1 MHLTELYST
10 KRSADVSEEQVTPAQ
25 LAVDDLNRQAW
36 QLRRTDA
43 ARALELAREALD
55 RAEAAGYPAGQLG
68 ALRLLA
74 AAALDRA
81 DYPAAAG
88 LTQRAWGVAQ
98 TLGDPSARAAVSV
111 LLGLSETRA
120 GNFDAALKHHHA
132 SLALYRHLGD
142 RCGEAEVLTY
152 MGGVYIDLSRH
163 AEAREHLDHALELFG
178 ADCPAGRMQALLMS
192 AITVAA
198 LGDNALALQHNYEA
212 LALAEQLDDPLTQAR
227 VFNNLGTN
235 YEVSGDSDKA
245 LGCYLRALGFSERFH
260 NPQLHAMLLANVAES
275 YMHSGEHE
283 RAIRYAAASLE
294 LAAAN
299 GYTRSQGEAHETLGK
314 LYQQA
319 GDLERAETHFREAY
333 RAAQE
338 ANDAHVQSSSLSSLA
353 ELKHRQGRH
362 DEARELF
369 EKSSAAAQ
377 GTGDHEA
384 EVQARLGLGKLLAQL
399 REEDAARRE
408 LVRVTEL
415 AARLDSKRHLCEAY
429 RELSESFERDGR
441 LDEALAFYKRYAET
455 GRQASDERIAE
466 RTAELMGRF
475 ELERA
480 EKNAELERLRNSELA
495 AANAALRTTLAE
507 NSALLARLQ
516 DQAARL
522 ERLTRED
529 ALTGLSNRRHLEEQ
543 LALEF
548 SRAKRYGHPLCAALV
563 DIDDFKRVNDTLSHQ
578 IGDEVLRTVATVFRR
593 FVREIDLVARY
604 GGEEFTLVFPR
615 TSLAGGVAVCER
627 IREAVAAHPW
637 TDVHPELS
645 VTLSIGVAADLT
657 LRDHE
662 KLLALADDN
671 LYRAKRAGKNCVL
684 A

>member
-1 MHLTELYST
+1 M
-10 KRSADVSEEQVTPAQ
+10 
-25 LAVDDLNRQAW
+25 
-36 QLRRTDA
+36 
-43 ARALELAREALD
+43 
-55 RAEAAGYPAGQLG
+55 
-68 ALRLLA
+68 
-74 AAALDRA
+74 
-81 DYPAAAG
+81 
-88 LTQRAWGVAQ
+88 
-98 TLGDPSARAAVSV
+98 
-111 LLGLSETRA
+111 GLSETRS
-120 GNFDAALKHHHA
+120 GNFDAALEHHHS

-142 RCGEAEVLTY
+142 RYGEAEVLTY

-163 AEAREHLDHALELFG
+163 AEARDHLDQALDLFG

-192 AITVAA
+192 AITAAA
-198 LGDNALALQHNYEA
+198 LGENALAMRRNYEA
-212 LALAEQLDDPLTQAR
+212 LALGEELDDPLTLAR
-227 VFNNLGTN
+227 VLNNLGAN
-235 YEVSGDSDKA
+235 YELSGDSDKA

-260 NPQLHAMLLANVAES
+260 NPQLHAMLLANVAEN
-275 YMHSGEHE
+275 YMYSGEHE

-294 LAAAN
+294 LTEAN
-299 GYTRSQGEAHETLGK
+299 GYRQGQGESHETLGR
-314 LYQQA
+314 LYRYV
-319 GDLERAETHFREAY
+319 GNLERAETHFQAAFG
-333 RAAQE
+333 AAQ
-338 ANDAHVQSSSLSSLA
+338 AADDFHIQASARGFLA
-353 ELKHRQGRH
+353 KLKHQQGEH
-362 DEARELF
+362 GEARSLF
-369 EKSSAAAQ
+369 EESCSAARRI
-377 GTGDHEA
+377 GDHEV
-384 EVQARLGLGKLLAQL
+384 EVQARLGLGKLLTEL
-399 REEDAARRE
+399 REEGAARRE
-408 LVRVTEL
+408 LTRATEL

-455 GRQASDERIAE
+455 GRGLSDERIAE
-466 RTAELMGRF
+466 RTAELMGRL

-480 EKNAELERLRNSELA
+480 EKDAELERLRNSDLA

-507 NSALLARLQ
+507 NGELLARLQ
-516 DQAARL
+516 EQAARL

-548 SRAKRYGHPLCAALV
+548 SRAKRYGHALCAALV
-563 DIDDFKRVNDTLSHQ
+563 DIDDFKRINDTLSHQ
-578 IGDEVLRTVATVFRR
+578 IGDEVLRTVATIFRR
-593 FVREIDLVARY
+593 FVREIDLFARY

-662 KLLALADDN
+662 KLLALVDDN